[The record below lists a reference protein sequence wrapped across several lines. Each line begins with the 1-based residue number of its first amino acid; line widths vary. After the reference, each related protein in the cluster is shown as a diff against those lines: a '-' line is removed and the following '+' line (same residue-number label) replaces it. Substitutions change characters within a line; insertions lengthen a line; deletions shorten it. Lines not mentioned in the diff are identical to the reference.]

1 MTSDLPSGTSAQNG
15 LTKRHETV
23 KIHTLA
29 YRVPVQ
35 TATDDCFDCT
45 GTQTRPETLST
56 HTHLL
61 THYALPSK
69 SVLPAYRG
77 PFFLPLTSNTIHLG
91 PEVREGILTH
101 SS

>member
-56 HTHLL
+56 HT
-61 THYALPSK
+61 
-69 SVLPAYRG
+69 
-77 PFFLPLTSNTIHLG
+77 
-91 PEVREGILTH
+91 LTH
-101 SS
+101 SLRPSLKVSPPSIQGPLFSAPYQ